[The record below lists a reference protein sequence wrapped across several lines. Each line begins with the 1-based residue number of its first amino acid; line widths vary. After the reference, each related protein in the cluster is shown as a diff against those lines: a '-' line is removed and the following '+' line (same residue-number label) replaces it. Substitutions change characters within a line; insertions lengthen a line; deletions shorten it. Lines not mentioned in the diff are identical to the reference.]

1 MVADP
6 NVALVQGADYT
17 DIFTLDREITGITWL
32 DNDTPLTYKQTGDRV
47 CVHTEPFCYGRNLVI
62 RVAKIQTK

>member
-1 MVADP
+1 MVADI

-17 DIFTLDREITGITWL
+17 DVFTLDREITDITWL
-32 DNDTPLTYKQTGDRV
+32 DNGEKLTYEQTGSRV

-62 RVAKIQTK
+62 RVAKIHIK